1 MKVIA
6 TTLLAAAAS
15 LPLATH
21 AVISHARTSTPFLSQ
36 KSKQARGTTFLNVP
50 RGGDLGPIKGSTLAK
65 TFGVLAIGDGLAGT
79 LAPVEVWDKFGIK
92 IERGSKG
99 EHYLGHGLASSATSL
114 AVTSL
119 LALTGK
125 TSAEAAIGYGF
136 LARCAY
142 MTDSL
147 LTGTYKELGVPTVPH
162 VVIYLILLG
171 TAFGLIS
178 GNANY
183 VDLAKVVSLLLAG
196 HGGLLLVN
204 PRTDGKFG
212 IRYIVYTYGVCC
224 VPSVV
229 GIFLIHI
236 LLHYG
241 IILLSL
247 LCTEHRRR

>member
-1 MKVIA
+1 
-6 TTLLAAAAS
+6 
-15 LPLATH
+15 
-21 AVISHARTSTPFLSQ
+21 
-36 KSKQARGTTFLNVP
+36 
-50 RGGDLGPIKGSTLAK
+50 LAK

-125 TSAEAAIGYGF
+125 TSVAEAIGYGF

-147 LTGTYKELGVPTVPH
+147 LTGKYKELDVPTAPH

-178 GNANY
+178 GNADYN
-183 VDLAKVVSLLLAG
+183 VDLAKVVSVLLAG

-204 PRTDGKFG
+204 PRTDGKFDV
-212 IRYIVYTYGVCC
+212 R
-224 VPSVV
+224 
-229 GIFLIHI
+229 
-236 LLHYG
+236 
-241 IILLSL
+241 
-247 LCTEHRRR
+247 